1 MPIPLIFGIGAA
13 AAAALGVGAGVKGGL
28 KMKEA
33 NDSIKASEARN
44 KRNIEQMEKR
54 QGPAQQALESLGRSE
69 KEIEKSFGEFA
80 NVFEKIKNRPKFSE
94 SEDEKFKC
102 PECDLAKLKDT
113 SIAAETFI
121 GSAGGI
127 GAGVAGGADA
137 SSGLFALVAAA
148 GTTTGGTAIAGL
160 SGAAATNA
168 TLAWIGGGSLA
179 AGGGGMALGSALLT
193 GATAG
198 VGLLAAGIIFNV
210 TGSKLEDKAANI
222 RRQVDKAEEQINKI
236 IYFLED
242 LKKAALEY
250 DAILLQVDSRYKD
263 HLTRLRTVVIDN
275 GKDDYMQFSAAEK
288 LLLKNTVLLVGLL
301 YEMCKVKLVNQ
312 ADSEEEVGT
321 VNNSEIWEKRKKA
334 NEFLSTLN

>member
-1 MPIPLIFGIGAA
+1 
-13 AAAALGVGAGVKGGL
+13 
-28 KMKEA
+28 
-33 NDSIKASEARN
+33 
-44 KRNIEQMEKR
+44 
-54 QGPAQQALESLGRSE
+54 
-69 KEIEKSFGEFA
+69 
-80 NVFEKIKNRPKFSE
+80 
-94 SEDEKFKC
+94 
-102 PECDLAKLKDT
+102 
-113 SIAAETFI
+113 
-121 GSAGGI
+121 
-127 GAGVAGGADA
+127 
-137 SSGLFALVAAA
+137 
-148 GTTTGGTAIAGL
+148 
-160 SGAAATNA
+160 
-168 TLAWIGGGSLA
+168 
-179 AGGGGMALGSALLT
+179 MALGSALLT

-321 VNNSEIWEKRKKA
+321 VNNSEIWEKKKKA